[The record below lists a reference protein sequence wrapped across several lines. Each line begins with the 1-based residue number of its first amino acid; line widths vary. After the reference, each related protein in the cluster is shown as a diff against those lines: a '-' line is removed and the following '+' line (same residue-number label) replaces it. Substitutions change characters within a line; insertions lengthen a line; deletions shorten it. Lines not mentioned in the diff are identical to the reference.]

1 MLSTKRVKS
10 LNKPPY
16 LNNQFVRLL
25 CYRLNHV
32 CETNLLVLA
41 PTNGHSSN
49 HVPVWAGM
57 TARAA
62 VLATVGACIAVAVRA
77 NRVASCRARR
87 DHPATT
93 AIDSNIQN
101 QNKKRLCE

>member
-1 MLSTKRVKS
+1 M
-10 LNKPPY
+10 
-16 LNNQFVRLL
+16 
-25 CYRLNHV
+25 NHV

-41 PTNGHSSN
+41 PTDGHSPN

-62 VLATVGACIAVAVRA
+62 ILATVWACIAVAVRA
-77 NRVASCRARR
+77 NRVTPCRAPR

-93 AIDSNIQN
+93 AIDSNTQTK
-101 QNKKRLCE
+101 NKKKLCE